1 MEEGKSYSFGAAIT
15 EPVELG
21 DNPANRDAE
30 PCPCELKGKFNGFV
44 SGVRPVFHTEP
55 DTNLSCSYQKREIVA
70 SSTFVHA
77 FKP

>member
-15 EPVELG
+15 EPVDLAG
-21 DNPANRDAE
+21 NPEERDAE

-44 SGVRPVFHTEP
+44 SGVRPTFHTDP
-55 DTNLSCSYQKREIVA
+55 DTKLHCSYQKREIIA
-70 SSTFVHA
+70 QSTFVHA